1 MTTEISE
8 NYNAL
13 GRDITDLALGKSRDT
28 VVLAIQMPIAEL
40 AHLERLSAAA
50 GKSLSE
56 IVREAV
62 AAYRAEPVAR

>member
-1 MTTEISE
+1 MALNRE

-13 GRDITDLALGKSRDT
+13 GRDITDLALGKSRDA
-28 VVLAIQMPIAEL
+28 VVLSIQMPIDEL

-56 IVREAV
+56 IVRDAV

>member
-1 MTTEISE
+1 MALNRANYTT
-8 NYNAL
+8 L
-13 GRDITDLALGKSRDT
+13 GRDITGLALGKSRDT
-28 VVLAIQMPIAEL
+28 VVLSIQMPSAEL

-56 IVREAV
+56 IVRDAV

>member
-1 MTTEISE
+1 MSLNGE
-8 NYNAL
+8 NCIL
-13 GRDITDLALGKSRDT
+13 GRDITDRALGKSRAS
-28 VVLAIQMPIAEL
+28 VILSVQMPIAEL

-56 IVREAV
+56 IVRDAV